1 MTLENIGWW
10 VMAILAVICAL
21 GMVTSKNPVHSA
33 LWLVANF
40 VSLAVIY
47 LILSAPVLFAIQM
60 IVYAGAIMVLFLF
73 VVMFF
78 MAPSARQWL
87 RPPLKSQIVVGGVL
101 VVAFLMLFMLGLGGI
116 EAMSSGED
124 EPAAV
129 TTAQAQSG
137 AEQAAGEGAQAQTPP
152 WARATKTV
160 PQFGQ
165 PKALGLWMFQH
176 HTLPF
181 ELTSILLLAALLG
194 AVMLA
199 RDVRSEGR
207 EHVEENAPVAHTGQ
221 AGEVAQE

>member
-1 MTLENIGWW
+1 MTFENICWW
-10 VMAILAVICAL
+10 MMAILAIVCAL

-87 RPPLKSQIVVGGVL
+87 RPPLKGQIVAGGVL

-116 EAMSSGED
+116 EAISSGED
-124 EPAAV
+124 EPAAA
-129 TTAQAQSG
+129 TTAQAPG
-137 AEQAAGEGAQAQTPP
+137 DAAQPLTQTPP
-152 WARATKTV
+152 WQSAVKTV

-165 PKALGLWMFQH
+165 PKALGLWMFEH
-176 HTLPF
+176 YTLPF

-199 RDVRSEGR
+199 RDVHGEGR
-207 EHVEENAPVAHTGQ
+207 EHVDENAPVAHTGKP
-221 AGEVAQE
+221 GEVAR

>member
-1 MTLENIGWW
+1 MTLENVGWW
-10 VMAILAVICAL
+10 MMAIIAVIGAL
-21 GMVTSKNPVHSA
+21 GMVTSKNPIHSA

-47 LILSAPVLFAIQM
+47 LVLSAPVLFAIQM

-87 RPPLKSQIVVGGVL
+87 RPPLKSQIVAGGVL
-101 VVAFLMLFMLGLGGI
+101 VIAFLMLFMLGLGGI
-116 EAMSSGED
+116 EALSSAAD
-124 EPAAV
+124 DPAAA
-129 TTAQAQSG
+129 TAAQAQNG
-137 AEQAAGEGAQAQTPP
+137 MLQPPAAANQLQTPP
-152 WARATKTV
+152 WKDANKPV

-165 PKALGLWMFQH
+165 PKALGMWMFQY

-199 RDVRSEGR
+199 RDVHSEGR
-207 EHVEENAPVAHTGQ
+207 EHVDERARVARPDKS
-221 AGEVAQE
+221 GEVAQE